1 MGTTANTALLRGNNG
16 NDTDGDK
23 DKDKDT
29 EDKKSV
35 TKPDEEDDTPKED
48 SSTPPKK
55 KKKKKKEDT
64 PKEDEGGGYGINPN
78 FVPAD
83 LPRDVNPNFV
93 PADLPRFRCPEVLFQ
108 PNLTGPNFVPAD
120 LPRGV
125 NPNFV
130 PADLP
135 RGDGMPS
142 AQFKTDLRDGM
153 PSAQFKTDLRDFR
166 DGDTRDEEDMPPV
179 YYDAPD
185 DYFMDEE
192 GVGQSSGG
200 GSDRTSYIV
209 IWDHEE

>member
-1 MGTTANTALLRGNNG
+1 MGMI
-16 NDTDGDK
+16 
-23 DKDKDT
+23 
-29 EDKKSV
+29 KKLKKKTNLPSKK
-35 TKPDEEDDTPKED
+35 TKQHPRRRRKRRRKTHPKKTRAVATV
-48 SSTPPKK
+48 STPISYPLTCH
-55 KKKKKKEDT
+55 EVLFQPNLT
-64 PKEDEGGGYGINPN
+64 GPN
-78 FVPAD
+78 FDPAD
-83 LPRDVNPNFV
+83 LPRFRCPEVLFQPILAGPNFV
-93 PADLPRFRCPEVLFQ
+93 PADLPRFRCPEVLIQ
-108 PNLTGPNFVPAD
+108 PNLTGPYFVPAD

-142 AQFKTDLRDGM
+142 AQFKTDLRDF
-153 PSAQFKTDLRDFR
+153 S

>member
-1 MGTTANTALLRGNNG
+1 MG
-16 NDTDGDK
+16 
-23 DKDKDT
+23 
-29 EDKKSV
+29 
-35 TKPDEEDDTPKED
+35 
-48 SSTPPKK
+48 

-64 PKEDEGGGYGINPN
+64 PKEDEGSGYGINPN

-83 LPRDVNPNFV
+83 LPRGVNPNFV

-108 PNLTGPNFVPAD
+108 PILAGPNFVPAD
-120 LPRGV
+120 LPRFRCPEV
-125 NPNFV
+125 LIQPNLTGPYFV

-153 PSAQFKTDLRDFR
+153 PSAQFKTDLRDFS